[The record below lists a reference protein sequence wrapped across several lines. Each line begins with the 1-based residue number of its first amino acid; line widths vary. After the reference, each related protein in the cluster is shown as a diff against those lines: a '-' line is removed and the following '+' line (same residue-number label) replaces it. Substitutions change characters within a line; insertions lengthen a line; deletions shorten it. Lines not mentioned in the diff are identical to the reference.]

1 MKNLRPFAWT
11 GAVLG
16 AVLLGACTASRSADP
31 LGNYRKTL
39 AATDPSTTPTLTP
52 DSVVESEAVG
62 RFVDF
67 YKVFSAEAIRAKVRG
82 IYADGAYFRDPFH
95 EVSGIDA
102 IERYFVASTAG
113 VEECRFDI
121 QDVAGFHGNYYVR
134 WVMHLR
140 TKRDPGNPIET
151 VGVTHVR
158 FDDGGKVVFH
168 QDYWDAGIV
177 YERIPLVG
185 WMIEKVKGRIA
196 GG

>member
-1 MKNLRPFAWT
+1 MKNLRLQWT

-16 AVLLGACTASRSADP
+16 AALLAGCAASRPVDP
-31 LGNYRKTL
+31 LANYRKAL
-39 AATDPSTTPTLTP
+39 AATEPATAPTLVP
-52 DSVVESEAVG
+52 DSVAESEAVA

-67 YKVFSAEAIRAKVRG
+67 YRVFSAEAIRAKVRG
-82 IYADGAYFRDPFH
+82 VYADGAYFRDPFH

-102 IERYFVASTAG
+102 IERYFVNSTGG
-113 VEECRFDI
+113 VETCTFDI

-140 TKRDPGNPIET
+140 TRRDPAHPIET

-158 FDDGGKVVFH
+158 FDDKGKVVFH
-168 QDYWDAGIV
+168 QDYWDTGVV